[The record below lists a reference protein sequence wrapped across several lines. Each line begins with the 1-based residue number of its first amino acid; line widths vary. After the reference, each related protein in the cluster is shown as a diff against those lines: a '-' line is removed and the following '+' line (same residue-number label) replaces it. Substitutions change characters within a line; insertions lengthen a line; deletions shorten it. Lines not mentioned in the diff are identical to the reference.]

1 MNLKAAAV
9 LAVAAASA
17 CSARAV
23 SPGDFA
29 SAHGKDAHAVV
40 VAVQEVES
48 DAAIMAVSREAGPST
63 RASFYGIIDH
73 AKSAFDTAGHNLL
86 LVGKPAGLEQS
97 DDEMW
102 AATDELSSAMK
113 ALRAFI
119 DDGNPSELADYKK
132 HWNQGRAWWNQAVT
146 AIWQAANTPA
156 PTVANPPEHRPL
168 KSISLQ
174 RKEIH
179 VDTHVIDWGA

>member
-9 LAVAAASA
+9 LAVAASA
-17 CSARAV
+17 CSAHTV
-23 SPGDFA
+23 SPSDFA

-40 VAVQEVES
+40 VAAQEVES
-48 DAAIMAVSREAGPST
+48 DAAIMAVSREAGPAT
-63 RASFYGIIDH
+63 LASFYEVIDK

-86 LVGKPAGLEQS
+86 LVDKPAGLEQS
-97 DDEMW
+97 DDEMR
-102 AATDELSSAMK
+102 AATNELSSAMK

-119 DDGNPSELADYKK
+119 DDGKPSELAEYKK

-156 PTVANPPEHRPL
+156 PTVANAPQHR
-168 KSISLQ
+168 I
-174 RKEIH
+174 
-179 VDTHVIDWGA
+179 T